1 MPSRPDSSDPRDI
14 ADYVDE
20 KLHEMEDRLGT
31 KIAAG
36 FRDQADLYR
45 SGFVDGD
52 PAMHRHAHEI
62 MMKAAEAQRDFWLD
76 MTKKVAQGGVWAAV
90 AGIATALWV
99 WLQIKIG
106 GPK

>member
-1 MPSRPDSSDPRDI
+1 MLKRHLRSAGGAARRLSKERRDAQQARSIRSRDI
-14 ADYVDE
+14 ADYVDA

-52 PAMHRHAHEI
+52 PAMHRHA
-62 MMKAAEAQRDFWLD
+62 RDHD
-76 MTKKVAQGGVWAAV
+76 ESG
-90 AGIATALWV
+90 
-99 WLQIKIG
+99 
-106 GPK
+106 

>member
-1 MPSRPDSSDPRDI
+1 M
-14 ADYVDE
+14 
-20 KLHEMEDRLGT
+20 
-31 KIAAG
+31 
-36 FRDQADLYR
+36 
-45 SGFVDGD
+45 DGD

-76 MTKKVAQGGVWAAV
+76 MTKKVAQGGVGL